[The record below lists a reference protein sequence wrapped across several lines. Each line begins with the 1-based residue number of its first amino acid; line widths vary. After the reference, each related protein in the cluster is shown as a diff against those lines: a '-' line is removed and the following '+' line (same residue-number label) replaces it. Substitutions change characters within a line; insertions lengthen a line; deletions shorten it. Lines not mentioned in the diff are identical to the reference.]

1 MRKIY
6 LKILIGI
13 VVILWVI
20 YFIQQMNRSDSNSN
34 SDCGCCNNNNNNNK
48 KEGFTSNIKG
58 LYRPYVRTLNQKY
71 ESFINNYG
79 SNVVFTKL
87 RKWNI
92 Y

>member
-20 YFIQQMNRSDSNSN
+20 YFIQQMNRSDSNS
-34 SDCGCCNNNNNNNK
+34 DCGCCNNNNNN

-58 LYRPYVRTLNQKY
+58 LYRPYIRTLNQKY

>member
-20 YFIQQMNRSDSNSN
+20 YFIQQMNRSDSNS
-34 SDCGCCNNNNNNNK
+34 DCGCCNNNK

-58 LYRPYVRTLNQKY
+58 LHRPYVRTLNQKY

>member
-20 YFIQQMNRSDSNSN
+20 YFIQQMNRSDSNS
-34 SDCGCCNNNNNNNK
+34 DCGCCNNNNNK

>member
-20 YFIQQMNRSDSNSN
+20 YFIQQMNRSDSNS
-34 SDCGCCNNNNNNNK
+34 DCGCCNNNNNNNNK

>member
-13 VVILWVI
+13 EVILWVI
-20 YFIQQMNRSDSNSN
+20 YFIQQMNRSDSNS
-34 SDCGCCNNNNNNNK
+34 DCGCCNNNNNN

-58 LYRPYVRTLNQKY
+58 LYRPYIRTLNQKY

>member
-13 VVILWVI
+13 VMILWVI
-20 YFIQQMNRSDSNSN
+20 YFIQQMNRSDSNS
-34 SDCGCCNNNNNNNK
+34 DCGCCNNNNNN

>member
-20 YFIQQMNRSDSNSN
+20 YFIQQMNRSDSDSN
-34 SDCGCCNNNNNNNK
+34 SDCGCCNNNNK

-58 LYRPYVRTLNQKY
+58 LYRPYVRKLNQKY

>member
-20 YFIQQMNRSDSNSN
+20 YFIQQMNRSDSNS
-34 SDCGCCNNNNNNNK
+34 DCGCCNNNNNK

-58 LYRPYVRTLNQKY
+58 LYRPYIRTLNQKY

>member
-20 YFIQQMNRSDSNSN
+20 YFIQQMNKSDSN

-71 ESFINNYG
+71 ESFMNNYG

>member
-20 YFIQQMNRSDSNSN
+20 YFIQQMNRSDSNS
-34 SDCGCCNNNNNNNK
+34 DCGCCNNNNNN

>member
-20 YFIQQMNRSDSNSN
+20 YFIQQMTKSDSN
-34 SDCGCCNNNNNNNK
+34 SDCGCCNNNNK

-71 ESFINNYG
+71 ESFMNNYG

>member
-20 YFIQQMNRSDSNSN
+20 YFIQQMNKSNSN
-34 SDCGCCNNNNNNNK
+34 SDCGCCNNNNNK

>member
-13 VVILWVI
+13 VMILWVI
-20 YFIQQMNRSDSNSN
+20 YFIQQMNRSDSNS
-34 SDCGCCNNNNNNNK
+34 DCGCCNNNNNK

>member
-13 VVILWVI
+13 IVLLWGI
-20 YFIQQMNRSDSNSN
+20 YFIQSFTQY
-34 SDCGCCNNNNNNNK
+34 
-48 KEGFTSNIKG
+48 EGFTPKIRG
-58 LYRPYVRTLNQKY
+58 LYRPYIRNMNQHI
-71 ESFINNYG
+71 EHFTTNYG
-79 SNVVFTKL
+79 LDSIINKF